1 MADNR
6 VRNNL
11 GEIRRSTVVM
21 TSGPGSVVDFGV
33 GRAPVSAVI
42 AGLEEWDSRGLGLA
56 NRQVIR
62 EPRLQKELSVDGFRL
77 PPVEDKD
84 NKDKDN
90 KALVAVRFP
99 KWLQC
104 PICKCLA
111 RDNKWSKRPG
121 RAYRYCPNCTSEASG
136 LNDIFVIPARLV
148 MVCARGHLDDFPWH
162 AWVKHKPNCVKD
174 VRGDLYLKSKG
185 HGLSGLILECLKC
198 GAQQSL
204 EGVFH
209 AQALASRG
217 VKCLGNRPWLASENE
232 HCDSEPRALQRGAS
246 NLYFPVIKSALS
258 IPPRSDR
265 LKEALGMHWSSI
277 VNVSPEHRSQ
287 WIRRLVEGELKP
299 ILQELGITLEQLVK
313 RVEDR
318 IKGLDD
324 NDNLDIL
331 QEEYHM
337 LVNNVGSGERDEHNE
352 FEVRS
357 EDMPECL
364 RCFFDRVVRVVRLRE
379 VRALR
384 GFTRI
389 NPPGDESDIAPL
401 SVKRLNWLPAIEV
414 RGEGIFLEFNKE
426 ELSRW
431 EANSDLKRRA
441 RRVHEA
447 WKVEW
452 NRRYEKEPSLEITPR
467 YLLVHTFAHALMRQL
482 SLECGYSMAALRER
496 LYVSNG
502 VGGMAGV
509 LIYTATSDSDGT
521 LGGLQRQGEADRIKH
536 QIKAAIQAMEWCSSD
551 PLCIFKDKISVSG
564 GLSLA
569 ACHACVFVPETSCEQ
584 YNQLLDRAAL
594 VGLPDAPE
602 TGFFSTLLERV

>member
-1 MADNR
+1 MMASKKAN
-6 VRNNL
+6 NNL

-42 AGLEEWDSRGLGLA
+42 AGLDEWDGFRRGLA
-56 NRQVIR
+56 NRQVIT

-77 PPVEDKD
+77 PPVEDE
-84 NKDKDN
+84 DN

-104 PICKCLA
+104 SRCNRLA
-111 RDNKWSKRPG
+111 LADDWSADLG
-121 RAYRYCPNCTSEASG
+121 IAYKYCQNCTSEAPG
-136 LNDIFVIPARLV
+136 ENKIFAVPSRLV
-148 MVCARGHLDDFPWH
+148 MACARGHLDDFPWH
-162 AWVKHKPNCVKD
+162 IWVKHKPNCEKD
-174 VRGDLYLKSKG
+174 ARADLYLKSKG
-185 HGLSGLILECLKC
+185 HGLPGLILECRTC

-217 VKCLGNRPWLASENE
+217 IKCRGSRPWLASKNE

-246 NLYFPVIKSALS
+246 NLYFPVIKSAIS
-258 IPPRSDR
+258 IPPWSDR
-265 LKEALGMHWSSI
+265 LQEALGVHWSLI
-277 VNVSPEHRSQ
+277 VNTSPKNRSQ
-287 WIRRLVEGELKP
+287 LIRILVEDELKP
-299 ILQELGITLEQLVK
+299 ILQELDITQEQLVK

-318 IKGLDD
+318 IKGFDD
-324 NDNLDIL
+324 NDNLNIRE
-331 QEEYHM
+331 EEYRK
-337 LVNNVGSGERDEHNE
+337 LVDNTGYGERDEHDE

-357 EDMPECL
+357 EDTPKCL

-379 VRALR
+379 VRALK

-389 NPPGDESDIAPL
+389 NPPGDESDIAPI
-401 SVKRLNWLPAIEV
+401 SVKRLKWLPAIEV
-414 RGEGIFLEFNKE
+414 RGEGIFLEFNKK

-431 EANSDLKRRA
+431 EANSDLKKRA
-441 RRVHEA
+441 RRIHKA

-452 NRRYEKEPSLEITPR
+452 DRRYGTEPSLEITPR
-467 YLLVHTFAHALMRQL
+467 YLLVHTFAHALIRQL

-502 VGGMAGV
+502 DGGMAGV
-509 LIYTATSDSDGT
+509 LIYTASSDSDGT

-551 PLCIFKDKISVSG
+551 PLCIFKGKVSG
-564 GLSLA
+564 SDGLSLA
-569 ACHACVFVPETSCEQ
+569 ACHACVFVSETSCEQ

-602 TGFFSTLLERV
+602 IGFFSALLRS